1 MSAGAVDSGKLSFG
15 LSLGEDADRSAA
27 AAA

>member
-1 MSAGAVDSGKLSFG
+1 MSADAVGSCKLSFG